1 MLQSL
6 RTLLK
11 SVPRLII
18 ETLYFWTIR
27 SGFLYIKVETDLDD
41 GVVLEDHCDF
51 IVKILGVILQ
61 SNMRH
66 IEQDF
71 TIDLRNFGNFQLQ
84 DYIEQNE
91 EELMDMGI
99 IFVLVKMVVLKVT
112 EETVTENATIMKISE
127 HFAEFLKSA
136 ENLETFSPG
145 LFVTDRS
152 QDCSEPRKL
161 SLCFKYKSVT
171 FVDL

>member
-84 DYIEQNE
+84 DCSEQNE
-91 EELMDMGI
+91 EELMDLGM
-99 IFVLVKMVVLKVT
+99 KVHHNICFGKNGSIKGNRRDSDRKCNNY
-112 EETVTENATIMKISE
+112 EN
-127 HFAEFLKSA
+127 F
-136 ENLETFSPG
+136 
-145 LFVTDRS
+145 
-152 QDCSEPRKL
+152 
-161 SLCFKYKSVT
+161 
-171 FVDL
+171 

>member
-71 TIDLRNFGNFQLQ
+71 TIDLRNFGNFQLR
-84 DYIEQNE
+84 DCSEQNE
-91 EELMDMGI
+91 EELMDLGM
-99 IFVLVKMVVLKVT
+99 KVHHNICFGKNGSIKGNRRDSDRKCNNY
-112 EETVTENATIMKISE
+112 EN
-127 HFAEFLKSA
+127 F
-136 ENLETFSPG
+136 
-145 LFVTDRS
+145 
-152 QDCSEPRKL
+152 
-161 SLCFKYKSVT
+161 
-171 FVDL
+171 